1 VIPLLLAHPGI
12 NVNLKDSYGRTAFLY
27 ACYGYTSSVLEML
40 KDSKVRVNEPATS
53 GETPLWVA
61 ARSCPVDVV
70 EWWIASG
77 REMDL
82 GTPGDEKT
90 DAILGAKNNDKT
102 EVATLLERFKENP
115 VETRHAVRLKIGWYD
130 EAAAEMFALVVFV
143 SDGLLQVNDT
153 KITTPAAKYFKIAAQ
168 LPLELQMVMCYRLV
182 GAAKEIIRGKE
193 SEVAFKWLA
202 KWI

>member
-1 VIPLLLAHPGI
+1 
-12 NVNLKDSYGRTAFLY
+12 
-27 ACYGYTSSVLEML
+27 
-40 KDSKVRVNEPATS
+40 
-53 GETPLWVA
+53 
-61 ARSCPVDVV
+61 
-70 EWWIASG
+70 
-77 REMDL
+77 
-82 GTPGDEKT
+82 
-90 DAILGAKNNDKT
+90 LGAKNNDKT